1 MVGNRLGSVLECS
14 LKRVFITMGKAQYVR
29 DLNGRHI
36 MSRSTRI
43 IVRLVR
49 GKWKKITKIGGRT
62 EMVLE
67 ASGVQ
72 DTLVIQKEKS
82 AFI

>member
-1 MVGNRLGSVLECS
+1 
-14 LKRVFITMGKAQYVR
+14 
-29 DLNGRHI
+29 